1 MTKKIILSTL
11 GSHGD
16 IHPFIALG
24 KALKSRGY
32 APVLA
37 TTDLYRDMAEREG
50 LAFFAVRPR
59 QDDILQSLGLTI
71 EQLARKTMAD
81 DTYLIRLIQTSL
93 AASYQDLL
101 PIVENADLV
110 LTHRIAYAAKCAA
123 EKCAVPHIDIALS
136 PLLLFSD
143 HDPPLGGPAPFAR
156 NPSPLGR
163 AWNRNLFS
171 LIKALARPY
180 CRQALRFRAE
190 IGLPANGDVPFLQD
204 SVARAAFGLFS
215 PLLAAAQPDF
225 PADAAIV
232 GSTFHDGGA
241 SAPLDTELEDF
252 LAAGEPPLV
261 MTLGSFAALDGAEI
275 LRGGM
280 AAARRLH
287 RRVVVI
293 AGRED
298 AKNFAHQAGP
308 DVLVRGYAP
317 HSICFFARRRR
328 RASWRGGNR
337 RAGAAFRPAA
347 THYSV
352 FCRSTG
358 QCRADCTPWMRPRPS
373 TPAIHDEAGGSAF
386 AGFAGAA
393 RLCGKRGPDRRQDRH
408 GRRRGRSGASHRRMG
423 KIVKRQHK
431 SRRKGLRRLLKFF
444 VQERPAVIP
453 CRRWSGIARYRR

>member
-1 MTKKIILSTL
+1 MTKKIVLSTL

-32 APVLA
+32 APVVA

-50 LAFFAVRPR
+50 LAFFAVRPS
-59 QDDILQSLGLTI
+59 QHDVLQSLGLTI

-110 LTHRIAYAAKCAA
+110 LTHRIAFAAKCAA
-123 EKCAVPHIDIALS
+123 EKCAVPHVDIALS
-136 PLLLFSD
+136 PLLFFSA

-156 NPSPLGR
+156 NPLPLGR
-163 AWNRNLFS
+163 AWNRS
-171 LIKALARPY
+171 LYGLMRGLIRSR
-180 CRQALRFRAE
+180 CRQALQFRAE

-204 SVARAAFGLFS
+204 SVACAAFGLFS
-215 PLLAAAQPDF
+215 PLLTAAQPDF
-225 PADAAIV
+225 PATAAIV

-241 SAPLDTELEDF
+241 SAPLDNELEDF

-261 MTLGSFAALDGAEI
+261 MTLGSFAALDGAKI

-280 AAARRLH
+280 EAARRLR

-293 AGRED
+293 AGRDD
-298 AKNFAHQAGP
+298 AKNFVHQSGT

-317 HSICFFARRRR
+317 HSTVFSRAAVVVHHGGAGTAAQALRSGRPQLIIPFFADQPDNAGRIARLGCARVLPRRKFTAR
-328 RASWRGGNR
+328 RAEAHLQPLLERPDYAENAAKIADR
-337 RAGAAFRPAA
+337 IAMEDGAAE
-347 THYSV
+347 V
-352 FCRSTG
+352 
-358 QCRADCTPWMRPRPS
+358 
-373 TPAIHDEAGGSAF
+373 
-386 AGFAGAA
+386 A
-393 RLCGKRGPDRRQDRH
+393 RLVAEWIR
-408 GRRRGRSGASHRRMG
+408 
-423 KIVKRQHK
+423 
-431 SRRKGLRRLLKFF
+431 
-444 VQERPAVIP
+444 
-453 CRRWSGIARYRR
+453 

>member
-1 MTKKIILSTL
+1 MTKKIVLATL

-24 KALKSRGY
+24 KALQSRGY

-37 TTDLYRDMAEREG
+37 TTDLYRDVAEREG
-50 LAFFAVRPR
+50 LAFFAVRPG
-59 QDDILQSLGLTI
+59 QDDVLRGFGLTI

-93 AASYQDLL
+93 AASYRDLL
-101 PIVENADLV
+101 PLVEDADLV

-123 EKCAVPHIDIALS
+123 EKCAIPHVDIALS
-136 PLLLFSD
+136 PMLLFSD
-143 HDPPLGGPAPFAR
+143 HDPPIGGPAPFVR

-163 AWNRNLFS
+163 AWNRSLFS
-171 LIKALARPY
+171 LIKTLARPY
-180 CRQALRFRAE
+180 CRQALQFRTE

-204 SVARAAFGLFS
+204 SAARAAFGLFS

-225 PADAAIV
+225 PAAAIV

-241 SAPLDTELEDF
+241 SAPLDNELEDF

-280 AAARRLH
+280 EAARRLH

-317 HSICFFARRRR
+317 HSTVFSRAAVVVHHGGVGTAAQALRSGRPQLIIPFFADQPDNAGRIARLGCARVLPRRQFTPR
-328 RASWRGGNR
+328 RAEAHFQALLERSDYRENAAKIADR
-337 RAGAAFRPAA
+337 IAMEDGAA
-347 THYSV
+347 
-352 FCRSTG
+352 
-358 QCRADCTPWMRPRPS
+358 
-373 TPAIHDEAGGSAF
+373 E
-386 AGFAGAA
+386 AA
-393 RLCGKRGPDRRQDRH
+393 RL
-408 GRRRGRSGASHRRMG
+408 
-423 KIVKRQHK
+423 
-431 SRRKGLRRLLKFF
+431 
-444 VQERPAVIP
+444 
-453 CRRWSGIARYRR
+453 IAEWAKL